1 MGPLTNFLFR
11 RDTKDRRRR
20 EDSYVQRHL
29 EDFQSYA
36 QEKQPP
42 SWSSSAKQIESEVDN
57 QLKIFQ
63 LHVKEV
69 KETSL
74 RLEELSKMLKSGEI
88 TENIYKLLLEELSS
102 NLSLSIEQIFE
113 AREALEVLKARAKIE
128 WAKEKIGIGQFKGG
142 QSEEPSHRD
151 REREMY
157 LPKYRWQEIRREEL
171 YYGEIYLPRYRWQ
184 DIIDRIDKA
193 LSTLTFEEELSLIER
208 YLSII
213 REKTS
218 PSKETEKAKMI
229 CQQRLSA
236 ISDKWASIR
245 RDHIRRIMDLELQ
258 ASQVRDDI
266 KEVEVRFAVGEID
279 RKIYESRMSALQ
291 SSLKKIE
298 REISETRNYID
309 NIDLKIF
316 RSSELLREI

>member
-1 MGPLTNFLFR
+1 MRSLINFLFR
-11 RDTKDRRRR
+11 RNTKGRRRR
-20 EDSYVQRHL
+20 EDSYKQRHL
-29 EDFQSYA
+29 EDFQSYT
-36 QEKQPP
+36 QEKQQSP
-42 SWSSSAKQIESEVDN
+42 SWSSSTKQIESEVDD

-102 NLSLSIEQIFE
+102 NLSLSIKQIFE
-113 AREALEVLKARAKIE
+113 AREALEVLKAKAKIE
-128 WAKEKIGIGQFKGG
+128 WAKEKIGIGQLKED
-142 QSEEPSHRD
+142 QSED
-151 REREMY
+151 
-157 LPKYRWQEIRREEL
+157 L
-171 YYGEIYLPRYRWQ
+171 YYREIYLPRYRWQ
-184 DIIDRIDKA
+184 EIIDRIDKA

-213 REKTS
+213 REKPS
-218 PSKETEKAKMI
+218 PSKEIERAKMI
-229 CQQRLSA
+229 CQQRLSI

-245 RDHIRRIMDLELQ
+245 RDNVRRIMDLELQ
-258 ASQVRDDI
+258 ASQIRDDI

-279 RKIYESRMSALQ
+279 RKIYESRISALQ

-298 REISETRNYID
+298 KEVLEIRNYID